1 MSIKYVPAWHPL
13 HLFHPAPSHPLSL
26 LYAMYQFHQEL
37 HSFSL
42 HSREARLTPSKSW
55 VMTSPG
61 DGGFIKLPNERTLFT
76 SPPRTSL
83 QISTPNTFPGAQPFS
98 VKSEAGVVYITNQR
112 LVYLPANPTAELQSF
127 SCPILN
133 TQDTY
138 VRAPFFGANYWTGMC
153 KAVQDGGIPAA
164 HPAVEIRLTFREGG
178 AFDFHSTFEQI
189 KERLHQAYSVAR
201 ESGQGG
207 ANVDLANVHLDQL
220 PAYEPAQEEERER
233 EEPVILS
240 PIPVRPRE
248 RDGRVPGLSGESEV
262 SHAEAPRPAVA
273 APSDPP
279 PGYEEAQA
287 QAVSNGLNHLS
298 RDDA

>member
-1 MSIKYVPAWHPL
+1 
-13 HLFHPAPSHPLSL
+13 
-26 LYAMYQFHQEL
+26 
-37 HSFSL
+37 
-42 HSREARLTPSKSW
+42 
-55 VMTSPG
+55 MTSPG

-98 VKSEAGVVYITNQR
+98 AKSDAGVVYITNQR
-112 LVYLPANPTAELQSF
+112 LVYLPTNPTPELQSF

-138 VRAPFFGANYWTGMC
+138 VRAPFFGANYWTGLC

-189 KERLHQAYSVAR
+189 KDRLHHAYSIAR

-207 ANVDLANVHLDQL
+207 EANLNLANIHLEQL
-220 PAYEPAQEEERER
+220 PAYEAAREVESER

-240 PIPVRPRE
+240 PIPVRPGE
-248 RDGRVPGLSGESEV
+248 RGARVPAAVGAS
-262 SHAEAPRPAVA
+262 EAPRVP

-287 QAVSNGLNHLS
+287 DVASNERSGG
-298 RDDA
+298 DT